1 VTVYEPSPGIVD
13 GSRCGVYVGCI
24 GRGTGRPHHHT
35 AKRFQVNQHRYN
47 GDVDTVTYQ
56 GRTIRIKWEY
66 DQFGGTPW
74 DFSGSEFV
82 SDWVGRDKRPGEVV
96 ICNDRGSKRFYDFA
110 DSVAQLKKDG
120 ISGTD
125 ADRIAKSE
133 AERFRDWCNDQWYFM
148 TASVSVDGLEYTD
161 CLGAIE
167 SDCAAGVIDE
177 LLPEAKHAID
187 KHQRNLVAVMRL
199 LLVGV

>member
-1 VTVYEPSPGIVD
+1 M
-13 GSRCGVYVGCI
+13 
-24 GRGTGRPHHHT
+24 
-35 AKRFQVNQHRYN
+35 AQHRYH

-56 GRTIRIKWEY
+56 GRTIRIEWEY
-66 DQFGGTPW
+66 DQFVYTPW
-74 DFSGSEFV
+74 YFSGSEFV
-82 SDWVGRDKRPGEVV
+82 SDWVSRDKRLGEVA
-96 ICNDRGSKRFYDFA
+96 ICNDRGSKRFYNFA
-110 DSVAQLKKDG
+110 DSVAQLKKDE

-133 AERFRDWCNDQWYFM
+133 VERFRNWCSDQWYYM

-167 SDCAAGVIDE
+167 SDYAEDVIND
-177 LLPEAKHAID
+177 LLAEAKHAID
-187 KHQRNLVAVMRL
+187 KYQRNLVAVMRL

>member
-1 VTVYEPSPGIVD
+1 
-13 GSRCGVYVGCI
+13 VG
-24 GRGTGRPHHHT
+24 
-35 AKRFQVNQHRYN
+35 QHRYD

-74 DFSGSEFV
+74 DFYGSEFV
-82 SDWVGRDKRPGEVV
+82 SDWVSRYKRPGEVI

-110 DSVAQLKKDG
+110 DSVAGLKKDG

-125 ADRIAKSE
+125 ADRIAKSHV
-133 AERFRDWCNDQWYFM
+133 ERFRDWCSDEWYFM

-167 SDCAAGVIDE
+167 SDCAADCIADLVCEAKSAIDE
-177 LLPEAKHAID
+177 
-187 KHQRNLVAVMRL
+187 HQRNLVVFMRL
-199 LLVGV
+199 LLVGGLIND